1 MYDIDIQIRH
11 HVLWIFTIM
20 SILFQHN
27 KMPVFINI
35 LILLYIAFVLEE
47 NLYYHGVKSSNNCLT
62 FNIILYID
70 LCIKMH
76 R

>member
-11 HVLWIFTIM
+11 HVLWIFAIM

-35 LILLYIAFVLEE
+35 LILLYIAFVLKE
-47 NLYYHGVKSSNNCLT
+47 NLTTVSKVLIISLPLIKYY
-62 FNIILYID
+62 I
-70 LCIKMH
+70 
-76 R
+76 

>member
-11 HVLWIFTIM
+11 HVLWIFTVM

-47 NLYYHGVKSSNNCLT
+47 NLTTVSKVL
-62 FNIILYID
+62 IIALP
-70 LCIKMH
+70 LK
-76 R
+76 